1 MRGSLVGPRVLLRR
15 LREAMAEPGDAQ
27 KRLDRIVVLIAAN
40 MVAEVCSIYVMRG
53 DVDLELAATE
63 GLNPEAVH
71 RTRLK
76 VGEGLVGQIAA
87 KAESLSL
94 IDAQAHPAYAY
105 RPETGEEIYQ
115 SFLGV
120 PILRGG
126 HTLGV
131 LVVQNRARRDYSEEE
146 VEALQTTAMVL
157 AELIAASDVTASGP
171 GHERGARRPNR
182 QLHGISLGEG
192 VGLGHAVL
200 HEPRVIVSNLIAED
214 VSVELSRL
222 NEAIGN
228 LRAWTDQVLL
238 RGDVARTG
246 EHRDVL
252 EAYRMFAYDRGWA
265 NRMREAVGTGLTAE
279 AAVERVQND
288 NRARMIRQTDPYMRE
303 RLHDLD
309 DLSNR
314 LLRTLAGHMST
325 AAGQDLP
332 DDAIVIARNMGP
344 AELLDYDAAK
354 LRGLVL
360 EEGGPGSHVAIV
372 ARAIG
377 IAAVGQIAEILD
389 DVETGDAII
398 VDGDAG
404 EIHLR
409 PAPDVHDAYV
419 DKVRF
424 HAEQQARYRSERDLP
439 ATSLDGQ
446 DVTLLMNAGL
456 LVDLPHLDEAGAA
469 GIGLYRTEL
478 QFMVAAQFPRIEE
491 QRQVYASV
499 IKAANGKPV
508 VFRSLDVGGD
518 KVLPYL
524 RHSHEENP
532 ALGWRAIRMALD
544 RPGLFRPQIRALL
557 RAAAGQELRV
567 MFPMITAVEE
577 FDEARALVDK
587 ELAFLAAHDHEPPA
601 EVKLGAMIEV
611 PAILWDLEALLE
623 RVDFASIGSNDLL
636 QFLWASDRGNA
647 RMAER
652 YDPLSQPILR
662 VFRDIAARANAAG
675 TPLTLCGEMA
685 GRPAEAMVLLGLGIR
700 SISMAPP
707 SIGPVK
713 AMLRK
718 LDIGKLQDDVLG
730 DLNNNPVNLRQ
741 AVEKFAAKHNIPI

>member
-1 MRGSLVGPRVLLRR
+1 MRGALVGPRVLLRR

-27 KRLDRIVVLIAAN
+27 KRLDRIVILIAAN

-71 RTRLK
+71 LTRLK

-94 IDAQAHPAYAY
+94 IDAQSHPAYAY
-105 RPETGEEIYQ
+105 RPETGEEIYH

-157 AELIAASDVTASGP
+157 AELIAASDVTASGS
-171 GHERGARRPNR
+171 GLERGARRPNR
-182 QLHGISLGEG
+182 QLHGIALGGG

-265 NRMREAVGTGLTAE
+265 NRMREAIGTGLTAE

-314 LLRTLAGHMST
+314 LLRVLAGHMAT
-325 AAGQDLP
+325 AAGADLP

-360 EEGGPGSHVAIV
+360 EEGGPSSHVAIV

-377 IAAVGQIAEILD
+377 IATVGQISEILD

-409 PAPDVHDAYV
+409 PAPDVSDAYV

-439 ATSLDGQ
+439 ATTLDGQ

-491 QRQVYASV
+491 QRQLYASV

-557 RAAAGQELRV
+557 RAAAGLELRV

-577 FDEARALVDK
+577 FDAAKALVEK
-587 ELAFLAAHDHEPPA
+587 ELAFLATHGHKPPA
-601 EVKLGAMIEV
+601 GIKLGAMIEV

-623 RVDFASIGSNDLL
+623 RVDFVSIGSNDLL

-652 YDPLSQPILR
+652 YDPLSPPILR
-662 VFRDIAARANAAG
+662 MFRDIAVRAGAAG

-685 GRPAEAMVLLGLGIR
+685 GRPTDAMVLLGLGIR

-718 LDIGKLQDDVLG
+718 LDIGKLQDEVLG
-730 DLNNNPVNLRQ
+730 DLNNEPVNMRQ
-741 AVEKFAAKHNIPI
+741 AVEKFAAGHNIPI

>member
-1 MRGSLVGPRVLLRR
+1 MRGNLIGPRVLLRR
-15 LREAMAEPGDAQ
+15 LREAMAGPGDAQ
-27 KRLDRIVVLIAAN
+27 KKLDSIVVLIASN

-53 DVDLELAATE
+53 NIDLELVATE
-63 GLNPEAVH
+63 GLNPDAVH
-71 RTRLK
+71 QTRLK

-87 KAESLSL
+87 AAESLSL
-94 IDAQAHPAYAY
+94 SDAQSHPAFAY
-105 RPETGEEIYQ
+105 RPETGEEIYH

-131 LVVQNRARRDYSEEE
+131 LVVQNKARRDYSEEE
-146 VEALQTTAMVL
+146 VEALLTTAMVL
-157 AELIAASDVTASGP
+157 AEMIAASDVVAPVAEANRS
-171 GHERGARRPNR
+171 RQRAIR
-182 QLHGISLGEG
+182 QLHGTILGEG

-200 HEPRVIVSNLIAED
+200 HEPRVIVTNLIAED
-214 VSVELSRL
+214 ASIELSRL
-222 NEAIGN
+222 NEGIGN

-238 RGDVARTG
+238 RREVARTG

-288 NRARMIRQTDPYMRE
+288 NRARMMRLTDPYMRE

-314 LLRTLAGHMST
+314 LLRLLAGHIVT
-325 AAGQDLP
+325 AAGEDLP

-344 AELLDYDAAK
+344 ADLLDYDTEK
-354 LRGLVL
+354 LRGLIL
-360 EEGGPGSHVAIV
+360 EESGPGSHVAIV

-377 IAAVGQIAEILD
+377 IAAVGQVAGILD
-389 DVETGDAII
+389 EVEPGDAII

-404 EIHLR
+404 DVHLR
-409 PAPDVHDAYV
+409 PGADVELAYR
-419 DKVRF
+419 DKVQF
-424 HAEQQARYRSERDLP
+424 HAEQQARYRAERNLP
-439 ATSLDGQ
+439 ATTQDGQ
-446 DVTLLMNAGL
+446 DITLLMNAGL

-478 QFMVAAQFPRIEE
+478 QFMVAARFPRMEE
-491 QRQVYASV
+491 QRQAYSS
-499 IKAANGKPV
+499 ILKAAHGMPV

-518 KVLPYL
+518 KILPYL
-524 RHSHEENP
+524 RHAHEENP

-544 RPGLFRPQIRALL
+544 RPGLFRTQIRALL
-557 RAAAGQELRV
+557 HAARGQELRV
-567 MFPMITAVEE
+567 MFPMITEVAE
-577 FDEARALVDK
+577 FDQAKDMVNR
-587 ELAFLAAHDHEPPA
+587 ELRFLEKHGHEGPSDI
-601 EVKLGAMIEV
+601 KLGTMIEV
-611 PAILWDLEALLE
+611 PAILWDLEALFE

-636 QFLWASDRGNA
+636 QFFWASDRGNA
-647 RMAER
+647 RMSDR
-652 YDPLSQPILR
+652 YDPLSPPVLR
-662 VFRDIAARANAAG
+662 MLRDIQVRADAAG

-685 GRPAEAMVLLGLGIR
+685 GRPVEAMALLGLGIK

-713 AMLRK
+713 EMLRK
-718 LDIGKLQDDVLG
+718 LDIGLLQDLMG
-730 DLNNNPVNLRQ
+730 GLSSSGQSLRQ
-741 AVEKFAAKHNIPI
+741 PLEDFAKMHNIPI

>member
-27 KRLDRIVVLIAAN
+27 KRLDRIVILIAAN

-71 RTRLK
+71 QTRLK

-94 IDAQAHPAYAY
+94 LDAQAHPAYAY

-131 LVVQNRARRDYSEEE
+131 LVVQNKARRDYSEEE

-157 AELIAASDVTASGP
+157 AELIAASDVRASGP
-171 GHERGARRPNR
+171 GQEPGARRPNR
-182 QLHGISLGEG
+182 QLHGIVLGEG

-214 VSVELSRL
+214 VSIELSRL

-314 LLRTLAGHMST
+314 LLRVLAGHLAT
-325 AAGQDLP
+325 AAGADLP

-360 EEGGPGSHVAIV
+360 EEGGPSSHVAIV

-377 IAAVGQIAEILD
+377 IAAVGQISEILD

-409 PAPDVHDAYV
+409 PASDVTDAYV

-424 HAEQQARYRSERDLP
+424 HAEQQARYRAERDLP

-491 QRQVYASV
+491 QRQLYASV
-499 IKAANGKPV
+499 IKAASGKPV

-577 FDEARALVDK
+577 FDAAKALVEK
-587 ELAFLAAHDHEPPA
+587 ELAFLAAHGHKPPA
-601 EVKLGAMIEV
+601 DVKLGAMIEV

-623 RVDFASIGSNDLL
+623 RVDFVSIGSNDLL
-636 QFLWASDRGNA
+636 QFIWASDRGNA

-652 YDPLSQPILR
+652 YDPLSPPTVR
-662 VFRDIAARANAAG
+662 MFRDIAARANAAG

-685 GRPAEAMVLLGLGIR
+685 GRPAEAMVLLGLGIH

-718 LDIGKLQDDVLG
+718 LDIGKFQEVVLA
-730 DLNNNPVNLRQ
+730 DLNNDPANLRQ
-741 AVEKFAAKHNIPI
+741 AVEKFAVEHNIPI

>member
-1 MRGSLVGPRVLLRR
+1 MRGALVGPRVLLRR

-27 KRLDRIVVLIAAN
+27 KRLDRIVILIAAN

-71 RTRLK
+71 LTRLK

-94 IDAQAHPAYAY
+94 IDAQSHPAYAY
-105 RPETGEEIYQ
+105 RPETGEEIYH

-157 AELIAASDVTASGP
+157 AELIAASDVTASGS
-171 GHERGARRPNR
+171 GLERGARRPNR
-182 QLHGISLGEG
+182 QLHGIALGGG

-265 NRMREAVGTGLTAE
+265 NRMREAIGTGLTAE

-314 LLRTLAGHMST
+314 LLRVLAGHMAT
-325 AAGQDLP
+325 AAGADLP

-360 EEGGPGSHVAIV
+360 EEGGPSSHVAIV

-377 IAAVGQIAEILD
+377 IATVGQISEILD

-409 PAPDVHDAYV
+409 PAPDVSDTYV

-439 ATSLDGQ
+439 ATTLDGQ

-491 QRQVYASV
+491 QRQLYASV

-557 RAAAGQELRV
+557 RAAAGLELRV

-577 FDEARALVDK
+577 FDAAKALVEK
-587 ELAFLAAHDHEPPA
+587 ELAFLATHGHKPPA
-601 EVKLGAMIEV
+601 GIKLGAMIEV

-623 RVDFASIGSNDLL
+623 RVDFVSIGSNDLL

-652 YDPLSQPILR
+652 YDPLSPPILR
-662 VFRDIAARANAAG
+662 MFRDIAVRAGAAG

-685 GRPAEAMVLLGLGIR
+685 GRPTDAMVLLGLGIR

-718 LDIGKLQDDVLG
+718 LDIGKLQDEVLG
-730 DLNNNPVNLRQ
+730 DLNNEPVNMRQ
-741 AVEKFAAKHNIPI
+741 AVEKFAAGHNIPI

>member
-1 MRGSLVGPRVLLRR
+1 MRGALVGPRVLLRR

-40 MVAEVCSIYVMRG
+40 MVAEVCSVYVMRG
-53 DVDLELAATE
+53 NVDLELAATE

-71 RTRLK
+71 LTRLK

-94 IDAQAHPAYAY
+94 LDAQAHPAYAY

-157 AELIAASDVTASGP
+157 AELIAANDVTVSEP
-171 GHERGARRPNR
+171 GQERESRRPNR
-182 QLHGISLGEG
+182 QLHGLVLGEG
-192 VGLGHAVL
+192 IGLGNAVF

-314 LLRTLAGHMST
+314 LHRVLAGHMAT
-325 AAGQDLP
+325 AAGADLP

-344 AELLDYDAAK
+344 AELLDYDTDK

-377 IAAVGQIAEILD
+377 IAAVGQISEILD
-389 DVETGDAII
+389 DVEPGDPII

-409 PAPDVHDAYV
+409 PAPDVREAYL
-419 DKVRF
+419 DKVQF

-446 DVTLLMNAGL
+446 DVTLLVNAGL
-456 LVDLPHLDEAGAA
+456 LVDLPQLDEAGAE

-499 IKAANGKPV
+499 IEAAKGKPV

-557 RAAAGQELRV
+557 RAVAGQELRV
-567 MFPMITAVEE
+567 MFPMITEVGE
-577 FDEARALVDK
+577 FDSAKALVNK
-587 ELAFLAAHDHEPPA
+587 ELDFLAAHGHTPPKS
-601 EVKLGAMIEV
+601 VQLGAMIEV

-623 RVDFASIGSNDLL
+623 RVDFVSIGSNDLL

-652 YDPLSQPILR
+652 YDPLSPPILR
-662 VFRDIAARANAAG
+662 IFRDIAVRADAAG
-675 TPLTLCGEMA
+675 VPLTLCGEMA
-685 GRPAEAMVLLGLGIR
+685 GRPAEAMVLLGLGIH

-718 LDIGKLQDDVLG
+718 LDIGRLQEEVLG
-730 DLNNNPVNLRQ
+730 DLNSDPGNLRQ
-741 AVEKFAAKHNIPI
+741 VVEKFAAKYKIPI